1 MSADNPQT
9 LYDKIW
15 DDHLVEEAATA
26 PASSISTATS
36 STR

>member
-1 MSADNPQT
+1 MTQTPRT

-15 DDHLVEEAATA
+15 DAHLVESRDDGTDI
-26 PASSISTATS
+26 ISTATS